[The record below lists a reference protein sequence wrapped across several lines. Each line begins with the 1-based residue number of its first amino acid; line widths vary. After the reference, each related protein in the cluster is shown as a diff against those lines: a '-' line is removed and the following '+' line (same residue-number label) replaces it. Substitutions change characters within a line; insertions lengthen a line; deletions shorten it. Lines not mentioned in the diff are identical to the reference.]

1 MDIIKDLPGVFEAF
15 GEQRQQSFL
24 IVKELKEQ
32 GVPLIGSYCTYFPRE
47 LPIAM
52 DAVPVSLCST
62 SDETIVAA
70 EADLPKNLCP
80 LIKSS
85 YGFAKTEK
93 CPYFYFSDL
102 VVGETTCDGKKKMFE
117 YMSEFK
123 DVFVMQLPSCQ
134 DGDALKAWEKEIHR
148 LKTYMEKKFGRD
160 ITEIN
165 MRRAVHI
172 CNQANAA
179 LSELCALMKND
190 PAPMSGYDLFK
201 VLYGSGYRFD
211 REELAKDLRA
221 MKKQIEEEY
230 AAGKM
235 FERRPRILVTGC
247 PIGGATEKV
256 IQAIENNGG
265 VVVAYENCNGE
276 KAIGRQVDESA
287 ANIYEALAY
296 RYLNIGCS
304 VMSPNP
310 NREELLGTMI
320 DEYHVDGVIEMT
332 LQTCLTYD
340 VESGAIRRFVRD
352 KKGIPFLSVQT
363 DYSQADIE
371 QLNTRITAFL
381 EML

>member
-134 DGDALKAWEKEIHR
+134 DGDALKAWEKEILR
-148 LKTYMEKKFGRD
+148 LKMYMEKKFGRD
-160 ITEIN
+160 ITETN

-340 VESGAIRRFVRD
+340 VESGAIRRFVRE